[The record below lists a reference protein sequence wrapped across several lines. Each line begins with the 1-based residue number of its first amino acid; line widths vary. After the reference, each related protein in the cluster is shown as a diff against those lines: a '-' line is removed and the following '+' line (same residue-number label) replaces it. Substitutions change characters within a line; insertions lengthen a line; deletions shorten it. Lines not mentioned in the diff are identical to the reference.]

1 MNFHTNQ
8 ILKKLFAKHFEDIFF
23 LKMFENTFDRQ
34 HFHEIKN
41 VLLQNKWKS
50 VVCNGKFFFFFFF
63 APHNKTSHF
72 FFFNIFIK

>member
-8 ILKKLFAKHFEDIFF
+8 ILKKLFAKHFEDSFF

-41 VLLQNKWKS
+41 ILLQNKWKS
-50 VVCNGKFFFFFFF
+50 VVCNGKISFFFFL

-72 FFFNIFIK
+72 FF

>member
-50 VVCNGKFFFFFFF
+50 VVCNGKISFFFFFG
-63 APHNKTSHF
+63 TT
-72 FFFNIFIK
+72 